1 MANEVRLFDNEQL
14 EILAE
19 AIDLD
24 IQEKQEYKDMNDLCA
39 TASKDLLID
48 KQTLKR
54 FKDYNYYYGR
64 GWVNGDPLE
73 RAKGDDSVEYPD
85 RVSSTMIKFAQIIND
100 CVEVGDVNFLIPY
113 LQALKN
119 KYGITITLDAKQ
131 GSDERLKRVDQYI
144 QPMCSNQAKIC
155 NIADQIKGPITDKAI
170 ESKIC
175 SKSRF
180 RSLVRLNSR
189 IQKRKEKGEEPSK
202 EIDNLTT
209 MYMDS
214 AYDCAGAEKSI
225 NGCNEKKAES
235 LDAII

>member
-1 MANEVRLFDNEQL
+1 MANEIRLFDNDQL

-24 IQEKQEYKDMNDLCA
+24 MQEKQEYKDMNDLCA
-39 TASKDLLID
+39 TASKDLAID
-48 KQTLKR
+48 KQTLRR

-64 GWVNGDPLE
+64 GWVSGNPLD

-85 RVSSTMIKFAQIIND
+85 RVSSVMIKFAQIIND
-100 CVEVGDVNFLIPY
+100 CVEVGDINFLIPY

-119 KYGITITLDAKQ
+119 RYGITVTIDAQQ
-131 GSDERLKRVDQYI
+131 GSDERLKKVDQYI
-144 QPMCSNQAKIC
+144 QPMCVNQANIC
-155 NIADQIKGPITDKAI
+155 NIADQLKGPVTDKAV
-170 ESKIC
+170 ENKIC
-175 SKSRF
+175 SKYKF

-202 EIDNLTT
+202 EIDNLTN

-225 NGCNEKKAES
+225 NGCKETEN
-235 LDAII
+235 LDKIIK